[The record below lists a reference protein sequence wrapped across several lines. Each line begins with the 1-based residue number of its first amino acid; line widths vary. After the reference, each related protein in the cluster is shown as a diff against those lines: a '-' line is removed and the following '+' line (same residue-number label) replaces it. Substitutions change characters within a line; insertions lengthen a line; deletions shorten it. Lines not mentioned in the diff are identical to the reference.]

1 MEHILLPT
9 NIEFLDT
16 DQNNVGKVVITPCHQ
31 GYGTTLGNALR
42 RVLLSSLP
50 GAAIESVRI
59 KGATHEFAHIDG
71 VLEDVLEII
80 LNLKKVAVKSHSDM
94 PVTLTLTKKGTGEVT
109 AADFDK
115 NADVELVNP
124 EQKIC
129 SVTSENLKFEMEVTV
144 GKGRGYVPVEEKDS
158 KNLDLGTILIDS
170 LYTPIRDV
178 GYKVDMIRVGDVT
191 DFEKLMLTIE
201 TNGTITPKEAVVQS
215 TKILMDHLNLILERA
230 GEFEQVVPA
239 VVETIE
245 EPAVEAEE
253 EVVVAPSEEN
263 EDDIVVK
270 PITIEDDEEVTTEK
284 TAKKAK
290 KAKKTKI
297 TE

>member
-59 KGATHEFAHIDG
+59 KGASHEFAHVDG

-80 LNLKKVAVKSHSDM
+80 LNLKKVAVKSHSDV
-94 PVTLTLTKKGTGEVT
+94 PVVLTLTKKGVGDVT

-129 SVTSENLKFEMEVTV
+129 TITDDKLKFEMEVTI
-144 GKGRGYVPVEEKDS
+144 GKGRGYLPVEEKDS

-178 GYKVDMIRVGDVT
+178 GYKVDMTRVGDVT
-191 DFEKLMLTIE
+191 DFEKLTLTIE
-201 TNGTITPKEAVVQS
+201 TNGTITPKAAVVQS
-215 TKILMDHLNLILERA
+215 TKILMDHFALILERA
-230 GEFEQVVPA
+230 GEGEIEP
-239 VVETIE
+239 VVEEAVPQVEPE
-245 EPAVEAEE
+245 EDVM
-253 EVVVAPSEEN
+253 
-263 EDDIVVK
+263 VK
-270 PITIEDDEEVTTEK
+270 PIEIEDEEDVV
-284 TAKKAK
+284 AVKKPK

-297 TE
+297 AE